1 MASKQPRSTRD
12 ANTTRAAIVA
22 VADRLF
28 YEQGF
33 AHTSFSDI
41 AAAVGI
47 SRGNFY
53 YHFRSKDEILDAVI
67 GLRARAT
74 RDMIASWDAIAA
86 DPAARILC
94 YIRIVVANRG
104 AIVRHG
110 CPVGTLT
117 GELAK
122 LDHPARPGASAIFS
136 EFRQWLAVQFARLGR
151 ERDADALAMH
161 VLAFSQG
168 VAVMDNALRDEA
180 FVERE
185 VERMTRWLADVASSM
200 RAVEA

>member
-1 MASKQPRSTRD
+1 MPARRTSPATES
-12 ANTTRAAIVA
+12 NTTRDTIVA

-28 YEQGF
+28 YEHGF

-41 AAAVGI
+41 AEAVGI

-53 YHFRSKDEILDAVI
+53 YHFKSKDEILKAAVA
-67 GLRARAT
+67 ARMQAT
-74 RDMIASWDAIAA
+74 RNMLETWEAKSSLPA
-86 DPAARILC
+86 DRILC
-94 YIRIVVANRG
+94 YIRIVVTNRSK
-104 AIVRHG
+104 IMLHG

-122 LDHPARPGASAIFS
+122 LGHPARVDASAVFIM
-136 EFRQWLAVQFARLGR
+136 FREWLGTQFKLLGR
-151 ERDADALAMH
+151 ESDADALAMY

-168 VAVMDNALRDEA
+168 IAVMDNAFRDKA

-185 VERMTRWLADVASSM
+185 VARMTDWLAGLSAQSPTVDT
-200 RAVEA
+200 